1 MGVDRGGLADRALR
15 VADEQ
20 VGRRERAVARIED
33 GAAGKRGDV
42 ADIAGKFIGRRLQFL
57 DLARRGVDA
66 EHRMFERV
74 LRGDVKRLAV
84 GRSEERRVGKESVST
99 GRSGWWPYVKKKI
112 YTNSYSQ
119 TRQTKKHK

>member
-1 MGVDRGGLADRALR
+1 MRISDCSSDVCSSDLEAIGVYRGELADLALR

-20 VGRRERAVARIED
+20 VGRRERAVARIEE

-42 ADIAGKFIGRRLQFL
+42 ADIAGKFIGRRLQFH

-74 LRGDVKRLAV
+74 LRGDRKSTRL
-84 GRSEERRVGKESVST
+84 
-99 GRSGWWPYVKKKI
+99 
-112 YTNSYSQ
+112 NSS
-119 TRQTKKHK
+119 H